1 MSNWLLCVCVC
12 VCASFFFFSSLF
24 LSHFLTN
31 WLQRRAGFW
40 CFFFFLIF
48 SGYYHFCKAFLYLR
62 TNSSWFLFSNVGFES
77 GFNPVKCLSIKT
89 WGSFSLSFCFV
100 FSVNDKPE
108 DQHISIDNC
117 SSVFI
122 YVDFPRLKWHI
133 YKKTTTIFTFSKIY
147 HHNLREYSDFLSR
160 IFSGYKVETFASAF
174 M

>member
-1 MSNWLLCVCVC
+1 MCVCVC
-12 VCASFFFFSSLF
+12 IFLLF
-24 LSHFLTN
+24 QQFVFVTFPDKLAAKTSWILM
-31 WLQRRAGFW
+31 
-40 CFFFFLIF
+40 FFFLIF

-133 YKKTTTIFTFSKIY
+133 YKKTTKIFTFSKIY
-147 HHNLREYSDFLSR
+147 HHNLREYSDFLSQ

-174 M
+174 T